1 MSTVAAPGE
10 LVLTLTSQI
19 GRCAAGA
26 TGDYRWTVSAQTT
39 TLTLEAIDD
48 ECPDR
53 AAALAG
59 TWTHTACPTRGNDC
73 LGFLEAGTYRSVN
86 FDPFDTDSYGQ
97 VTYTVPDGWTSTLDD
112 KGRLELLPPD
122 ANEQGAHGVF
132 LFADVAPTTSDCLA
146 TPLATVG
153 KLAIADSITETPGL
167 VTSTAVTEVG
177 GYEAQAIDITATD
190 LVCDGEQPLL
200 ASRPGAETSWTSTI
214 GDGQQ
219 MRIVLVDLADDR
231 TLALV
236 ISSDRTT
243 SEYAAL
249 LDASTAVI
257 DSMVF
262 VRHALSVFPLDHVCL
277 TPTKVEGND
286 MTNRRH
292 RIVIIATALSAVLGA
307 CGSDADTA
315 APATDGGEVAP
326 AESTEH
332 GACSD
337 NCSHQRRHH
346 RGQHC
351 AGRNPRRARR
361 PMGRATSS
369 SRQSRHRDRSRIRRH
384 LRRVRRL
391 RDRHRR
397 KPDGVQLRSG
407 RHWRRHD
414 RDDARRRRPG
424 LRRR

>member
-1 MSTVAAPGE
+1 M
-10 LVLTLTSQI
+10 
-19 GRCAAGA
+19 
-26 TGDYRWTVSAQTT
+26 SAQTT

-73 LGFLEAGTYRSVN
+73 LGFLEGGTYRSVN

-97 VTYTVPDGWTSTLDD
+97 VTYTVPDGWTSNLDD
-112 KGRLELLPPD
+112 KGTLELLPPD

-153 KLAIADSITETPGL
+153 QQAIADSITETPGL
-167 VTSTAVTEVG
+167 VASTAVTEVG

-190 LVCDGEQPLL
+190 LVCDAGQPLL
-200 ASRPGAETSWTSTI
+200 ASRPGAETSWTSTLS
-214 GDGQQ
+214 DGHQ

-249 LDASTAVI
+249 LDASTSVI

-262 VRHALSVFPLDHVCL
+262 SD
-277 TPTKVEGND
+277 TP
-286 MTNRRH
+286 
-292 RIVIIATALSAVLGA
+292 
-307 CGSDADTA
+307 
-315 APATDGGEVAP
+315 
-326 AESTEH
+326 
-332 GACSD
+332 
-337 NCSHQRRHH
+337 
-346 RGQHC
+346 
-351 AGRNPRRARR
+351 
-361 PMGRATSS
+361 
-369 SRQSRHRDRSRIRRH
+369 
-384 LRRVRRL
+384 
-391 RDRHRR
+391 
-397 KPDGVQLRSG
+397 
-407 RHWRRHD
+407 
-414 RDDARRRRPG
+414 
-424 LRRR
+424 